1 MVVKIGQEVIWW
13 DFFSCNFSSLAWSS
27 RKVFK
32 DEGDNIIL
40 QNDNVS
46 LKRQLGETKSH
57 LENMTKRA
65 EEVKKKYDRLEH
77 TRTNEKESLEVRVG
91 QLNAESTELLPH
103 SNILEFD
110 ENAHQAEVI
119 RRCQKNVAPETNS
132 KVAI

>member
-1 MVVKIGQEVIWW
+1 M
-13 DFFSCNFSSLAWSS
+13 
-27 RKVFK
+27 
-32 DEGDNIIL
+32 
-40 QNDNVS
+40 
-46 LKRQLGETKSH
+46 KRQQLGETKSH

-77 TRTNEKESLEVRVG
+77 SRTNEKESLEVRVG
-91 QLNAESTELLPH
+91 QLNAESTELLSH